1 MKRTLTIIS
10 IAMLLLI
17 SCQSVAETT
26 EEAAES
32 AVNKNAAEI
41 TEKAVDEAADW
52 LSNLIFN

>member
-17 SCQSVAETT
+17 SCQSVTETT

-32 AVNKNAAEI
+32 AVNKNAAEM
-41 TEKAVDEAADW
+41 TERAVDEAADW
-52 LSNLIFN
+52 LSDFIFN